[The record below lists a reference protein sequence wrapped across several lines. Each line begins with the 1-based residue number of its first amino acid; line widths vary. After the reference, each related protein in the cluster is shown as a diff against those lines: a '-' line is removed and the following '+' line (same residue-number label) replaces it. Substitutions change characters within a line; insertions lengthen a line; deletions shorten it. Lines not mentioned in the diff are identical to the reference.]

1 MFFVASICYIQRED
15 IYSSHISYKISII
28 CRVFSVKFS
37 GDGTYVLS
45 GSDDTN
51 VRIWKAKASEQL
63 GVVCALLTCLHNIT
77 GLQYRFVAIEL
88 FFFFEQLLPR
98 EKHKHAYMNAL
109 KERYKHLP
117 EEQRIDRYV
126 VDHVFKTCVCVIYMG
141 MSICMA
147 G

>member
-1 MFFVASICYIQRED
+1 MFCA
-15 IYSSHISYKISII
+15 
-28 CRVFSVKFS
+28 KFS

-63 GVVCALLTCLHNIT
+63 GVVCAPLTFLHYIT
-77 GLQYRFVAIEL
+77 DLQYRFVAIEL
-88 FFFFEQLLPR
+88 FSSFEQLLPR

-117 EEQRIDRYV
+117 EVQRIDRYV
-126 VDHVFKTCVCVIYMG
+126 IDHVWKTSVCEYACCHLHCGGYLEYLIVFLH
-141 MSICMA
+141 A
-147 G
+147 TT